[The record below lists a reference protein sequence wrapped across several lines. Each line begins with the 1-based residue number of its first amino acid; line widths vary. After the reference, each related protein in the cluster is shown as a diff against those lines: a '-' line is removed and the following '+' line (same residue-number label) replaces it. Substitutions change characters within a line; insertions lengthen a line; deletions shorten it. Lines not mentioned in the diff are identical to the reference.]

1 MDPSS
6 DRTAIKN
13 WYIDMEAS
21 IAILRPKYSPMLC
34 CLMARGVHRFPNHE
48 QEEVP
53 LLYADRHESDS
64 PEASASLYYS
74 DGEYV
79 NIHEITT
86 NSPSLSLL
94 SIGFNSYLNIKCE
107 SPYFCIDINNCR
119 QDQPLSAQRISIS
132 PTMLVDSRQI
142 VLNDVK
148 EERFQQDLFEKEM
161 GEKSYGPKLSKFL
174 SNLSIPICQTMS
186 RLFPRFIIYNSKEHT
201 EKDQPG
207 AFSEQEPNLSSSLS
221 IQYPVSMLDLAFC
234 LEANSVF
241 LKRE

>member
-1 MDPSS
+1 
-6 DRTAIKN
+6 
-13 WYIDMEAS
+13 
-21 IAILRPKYSPMLC
+21 
-34 CLMARGVHRFPNHE
+34 
-48 QEEVP
+48 
-53 LLYADRHESDS
+53 
-64 PEASASLYYS
+64 
-74 DGEYV
+74 
-79 NIHEITT
+79 
-86 NSPSLSLL
+86 
-94 SIGFNSYLNIKCE
+94 
-107 SPYFCIDINNCR
+107 
-119 QDQPLSAQRISIS
+119 
-132 PTMLVDSRQI
+132 MLVDSRQI

-241 LKRE
+241 LKRDSLQNDYYHLSFKYSNIIPASISILLDADLLMDDLSKTIKYLTVRDLISL